1 MSKSKTELWIDALAP
16 IVTVIGLIV
25 TVILFNKEQREI
37 NHRDLT
43 SKIQQ
48 ELLHSKRNQWEKQQE
63 IYARL
68 ADVVGSLA
76 SELYNKKTY
85 ESNTFDD
92 FYDLFFGSI
101 VLVEDDEVREAM
113 NLLHLD
119 IKKLRE
125 NKRSVFQKED
135 PVVMVIRSS
144 NFLIESLK
152 TSSNKYREEIK
163 EYQKT
168 LSNETSD

>member
-1 MSKSKTELWIDALAP
+1 M
-16 IVTVIGLIV
+16 
-25 TVILFNKEQREI
+25 
-37 NHRDLT
+37 
-43 SKIQQ
+43 
-48 ELLHSKRNQWEKQQE
+48 
-63 IYARL
+63 
-68 ADVVGSLA
+68 VGSLA